1 MNVLVGYSTFDVV
14 RLRRQMMENVDRILT
29 RQAMNSPGG

>member
-1 MNVLVGYSTFDVV
+1 MDTPLFDVV
-14 RLRRQMMENVDRILT
+14 RLRRQMMENIDRIQT